1 MRKKRKKR
9 KPYTPVM
16 RQCIINGRYI
26 GRTWKMVARDIS
38 SLRGEKV
45 KPESIRFVIYA
56 YWFKDGLAALTERRE
71 MQHAWATYERG
82 IRKYIQT
89 ESGAIDFAL
98 HRESIGEQPRPV
110 AKVNYESLEALEAR
124 LKALKAARKIRDFQI
139 RKHHRHIDGHRAEV
153 AIAML

>member
-1 MRKKRKKR
+1 MRKKR
-9 KPYTPVM
+9 KPYTPM
-16 RQCIINGRYI
+16 ERRTIINGRYI
-26 GRTWKMVARDIS
+26 GRTWKMIARDIS
-38 SLRGEKV
+38 SMRGEKV
-45 KPESIRFVIYA
+45 KAESIRFVIYA
-56 YWFKDGLAALTERRE
+56 YWFKDGLAALAERRSLL
-71 MQHAWATYERG
+71 HRWATYQRG

-98 HRESIGEQPRPV
+98 HRKNIGEQPKPV
-110 AKVNYESLEALEAR
+110 AKVHYESLQALEAR